1 VAQRILHAFYMQ
13 STCSRSENKAIASAY
28 EVVWFLDRLL
38 VCYYS
43 GPCKSTRPWLVS
55 LRCEVACLCYITET
69 IICRVYEHSVQSR
82 WLLDVVPWE
91 QLYFNGCIYTLIRF
105 VDWFQWRQKVQP
117 IYPAKVEYCCWIYE
131 NSVKEIKRFSFIFTR
146 ASVGEPES

>member
-1 VAQRILHAFYMQ
+1 MAQRILHAFYMQ
-13 STCSRSENKAIASAY
+13 STCSRSENEWHHPKAIASAY

-69 IICRVYEHSVQSR
+69 IICLVYEHSVQSR
-82 WLLDVVPWE
+82 WLLDVNRGNSYISMAVYILRLDLLIGSSGDKKFN
-91 QLYFNGCIYTLIRF
+91 LYI
-105 VDWFQWRQKVQP
+105 QP
-117 IYPAKVEYCCWIYE
+117 RSNIVAGFMKTVWKK
-131 NSVKEIKRFSFIFTR
+131 SSGFHLFSL
-146 ASVGEPES
+146 GLP